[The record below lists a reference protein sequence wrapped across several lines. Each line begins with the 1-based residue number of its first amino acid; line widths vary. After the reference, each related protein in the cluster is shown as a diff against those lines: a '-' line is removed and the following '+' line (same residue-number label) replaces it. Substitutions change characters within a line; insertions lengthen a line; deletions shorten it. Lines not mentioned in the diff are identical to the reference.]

1 MNADPLLQDCGVGTY
16 SASIAS
22 FLASMSSGKKL
33 ITDPSF
39 NTNCPPIGTINCE
52 FYWWPWSG
60 CRADK
65 TQIMRYTIS
74 KYPSKDGTACQYAD
88 GYGEASRIKSTHGDG
103 HCMDVNYGGG
113 NTLIMYPC
121 HDGNNQKFYFSS

>member
-16 SASIAS
+16 SASVAS

-74 KYPSKDGTACQYAD
+74 KYPSKDGTACQYPD
-88 GYGEASRIKSTHGDG
+88 GYEHVVSCAGNKWTPIWPDT
-103 HCMDVNYGGG
+103 CNG
-113 NTLIMYPC
+113 NTNCQQL
-121 HDGNNQKFYFSS
+121 